1 MIFRKAERKKAKLR
15 LGLVGPAGSGKTY
28 SALLVAK
35 GLGGKVAVVDTEN
48 GSADLYAHLLD
59 YDVMTLK
66 PPYDVL
72 DYIGAIEAA
81 EKEGYN
87 VIILDSISHAWAGE
101 GGLLD
106 QQGKIADSGKGNSYT
121 AWRTVTPKHNKFI
134 EKMLGCNLH
143 LIATMRAKTE
153 YAMTQGEKGKVEI
166 KKIGMA
172 PIQREGM
179 DYEFTTVFDID
190 INHNAQ
196 CSKDRTSMFDG
207 KIFALNEK
215 TGEQLLR
222 WLDQGIEAPAP
233 EPAKP
238 EAQKQE
244 APKQE
249 APKQTD
255 GKAPEYITPGMKK
268 AIEAI
273 IGHHE
278 LDRKMVKEYFLV
290 HKLIGLNDDG
300 DPTLN
305 KLHKKAGNKMIENEN
320 AFVVAFKKWIGEREA
335 A

>member
-1 MIFRKAERKKAKLR
+1 MTFRKAERKKAKLR

-59 YDVMTLK
+59 YDVLTLK
-66 PPYDVL
+66 PPYDVT
-72 DYIGAIEAA
+72 DYISAIEEA
-81 EKEGYN
+81 EKAGYN

-207 KIFALNEK
+207 KIFPLNEK
-215 TGEQLLR
+215 TGEQLLK
-222 WLDQGIEAPAP
+222 WLDQGAEAPAP
-233 EPAKP
+233 EPKQPEPQKP
-238 EAQKQE
+238 VDEKK
-244 APKQE
+244 PDDK
-249 APKQTD
+249 
-255 GKAPEYITPGMKK
+255 KAEFISPGMKK

-273 IGHHE
+273 IGHHS
-278 LDRKMVKEYFLV
+278 LDRNMVKEYFLV
-290 HKLIGLNDDG
+290 HKLIGLNDEG

-305 KLHKKAGNKMIENEN
+305 KLHRKAGNKMIENEN
-320 AFVVAFKKWIGEREA
+320 SFVEAFKKWINEREA

>member
-1 MIFRKAERKKAKLR
+1 
-15 LGLVGPAGSGKTY
+15 
-28 SALLVAK
+28 LVAK

-153 YAMTQGEKGKVEI
+153 YVLEKNDKGRDVPRKV
-166 KKIGMA
+166 GMA

-190 INHNAQ
+190 LNHNAA

-207 KIFALNEK
+207 KIFPLNEK
-215 TGEQLLR
+215 TGEQLLK
-222 WLDQGIEAPAP
+222 WLDQGTEAPAP
-233 EPAKP
+233 EPKKP
-238 EAQKQE
+238 EPE
-244 APKQE
+244 VPKS
-249 APKQTD
+249 TD
-255 GKAPEYITPGMKK
+255 TGKGPEFISPGMKK

-273 IGHHE
+273 IGHHN
-278 LDRKMVKEYFLV
+278 LDRNMVKEYFLV
-290 HKLIGLNDDG
+290 HKVIGLNDEG

-305 KLHKKAGNKMIENEN
+305 KLHRKTGNKMIENEA
-320 AFVVAFKKWIGEREA
+320 AFVAAFKKWIDEREA